1 MNGTTGVTGLAEPTT
16 AELFRN
22 AAEREFSGRSA
33 SYARLALA
41 VAEDESLLCRL
52 DALPVA
58 KRQPQLLFGAVRLL
72 GGPVT
77 DVGAFRVWT
86 LRHWS
91 DVSGVMRARRTQT
104 NEAGRCAVLLPVL
117 ATLPPPLALIE
128 LGASAGLCLQ
138 PDRYA
143 YRYESPDGVR
153 TVGASPLVLRC
164 RVSGDVPLPT
174 VIPPVAWRAGL
185 DLNPLDVMSEADADW
200 LSALVWPEHVERAE
214 RLRVALDLA
223 RRDPPPVRRGDVR
236 SDLAPL
242 IARAPAGATVVV
254 FHSSTLGYLE
264 PPDRAAFATAMSGLQ
279 ATAGVRWIANEV
291 PGVVPGTAAPGP
303 SNVVCLDGRP
313 VARAEMHG
321 ASLSWLRA

>member
-1 MNGTTGVTGLAEPTT
+1 MNGTTGVTGLDEPTT
-16 AELFRN
+16 AERFRN
-22 AAEREFSGRSA
+22 TAERDFSGRSA
-33 SYARLALA
+33 GYARLALA
-41 VAEDESLLCRL
+41 IAEDAGLVARL
-52 DALPVA
+52 DALPAA

-77 DVGAFRVWT
+77 DVGAFRAWT
-86 LRHWS
+86 LRHWA
-91 DVSGVMRARRTQT
+91 DVSSVMRTRRTQT

-153 TVGASPLVLRC
+153 TVGVSALVLAC
-164 RVSGDVPLPT
+164 RVSGDVPLPAA
-174 VIPPVAWRAGL
+174 VPPVAWRMGL
-185 DLNPLDVMSEADADW
+185 DLNPLDVTSAADADW
-200 LSALVWPEHVERAE
+200 LAALVWPEHVERAE
-214 RLRVALDLA
+214 RLQAALDIA
-223 RRDPPPVRRGDVR
+223 RRDPPPIRRGDVR
-236 SDLAPL
+236 SDLTPL
-242 IARAPAGATVVV
+242 IAQAPTGATVVV
-254 FHSSTLGYLE
+254 FHSSTLGYLD
-264 PPDRAAFATAMSGLQ
+264 PPDRAAFA
-279 ATAGVRWIANEV
+279 ATMARLHHSAGVRWIANEV
-291 PGVVPGTAAPGP
+291 PGVVPETASPGP